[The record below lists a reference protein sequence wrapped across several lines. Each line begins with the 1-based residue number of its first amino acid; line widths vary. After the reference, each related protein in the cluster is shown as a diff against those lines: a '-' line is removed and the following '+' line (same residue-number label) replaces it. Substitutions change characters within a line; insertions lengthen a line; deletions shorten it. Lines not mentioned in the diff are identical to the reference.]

1 MKIVVKRHHG
11 GKEKSR
17 KWIFTSS
24 HFKGGV
30 SLDDYAE
37 VKWFSVLCETTTRI
51 ISTMN
56 EFLTQPG

>member
-1 MKIVVKRHHG
+1 MKIVVKRHHD
-11 GKEKSR
+11 GKEKNR

-24 HFKGGV
+24 HLKDGV

-56 EFLTQPG
+56 EFLTQPS